1 MISCAGCQLRRLR
14 GLAYI
19 HTVQTQE
26 NHTNPDGEAGGRP
39 GLFVRAMN
47 WVRSTRLGALR
58 VFFIFGLLLA
68 FIIRCGLAGMC
79 WNECESGVAVML
91 AVFATGFVFD
101 VAALMYFFLPFAL
114 YLFLMPQCWFAAR
127 WNRRLFWVLAT
138 LMVLIL
144 VFSGVAEFFFW
155 DEFGSRFN
163 FIAVDY
169 LIYTTEVLGNIW
181 QSYNIPLVFGGIA
194 AAVALTLWGLL
205 RSRAMETA
213 LASDTSWGVRI
224 RHMVAYLAAVGCF
237 TAFLSYDTKPE
248 FNGNAFSAELAGNGI
263 YSFFAAARHNQLDYK
278 QFYRVMDEA
287 EADRAVREYLAQG
300 TSGFVSEQPGE
311 IARVIEND
319 GGAEHKYNVILVLE
333 ESFSAHFTGVL
344 GNPGSKSNTP
354 GFDELSREGLLLER
368 CFASGTRTVRG
379 IEAVTLS
386 APPTPGQSIVKR
398 PWNGDLPCLGSVFR
412 ERGYRNTFI
421 YGGNG
426 FFDNMNAFF
435 AANGYDIVD
444 EMSPHEQPP
453 RFSNIWGVCDQDLF
467 QWALQEA
474 DKAYAEGVP
483 FHQFILTTSNHRPYT
498 FPEGTID
505 APQKQRSSA
514 VRYMDYSL
522 CEFIEQA
529 KMHPWFR
536 NTLFVVVADHCQ
548 STSGRSRLP
557 LNKYHIPAFFYAP
570 GIVPAGRN
578 SSVCSQID
586 IAPTIFGI
594 LNWRYVSS
602 FYGRDVRKDH
612 GDAGRA
618 FPGTFQNLGY
628 LDGATGVVTTLSPR
642 RSVDAQRWSLELPIA
657 DQGEVPPSQADT
669 ALATAIYQNASRRFA
684 RLLQEN
690 RRRGGQ

>member
-1 MISCAGCQLRRLR
+1 MST
-14 GLAYI
+14 Y
-19 HTVQTQE
+19 HPSVQTQD
-26 NHTNPDGEAGGRP
+26 NHTNSGAAGAHCRP
-39 GLFVRAMN
+39 GFFMGALK

-58 VFFIFGLLLA
+58 VFFLFGLLLA
-68 FIIRCGLAGMC
+68 FLIRCGLTGMC
-79 WNECESGVAVML
+79 WSECESGVLSML
-91 AVFATGFVFD
+91 AVFATGFLFD

-114 YLFLMPQCWFAAR
+114 YLFLMPQCWFAAK
-127 WNRRLFWVLAT
+127 WNRRLFWVLGT
-138 LMVLIL
+138 LMALIL
-144 VFSGVAEFFFW
+144 IFSGVAEFFFW

-181 QSYNIPLVFGGIA
+181 QSYNIPLVFGGIG
-194 AAVALTLWGLL
+194 AAVALTLWGLV
-205 RSRAMETA
+205 RSEVMEDA

-224 RHMVAYLAAVGCF
+224 RHMVAYLTAVGCF
-237 TAFLSYDTKPE
+237 TAFLSYDTKPA
-248 FNGNAFSAELAGNGI
+248 FNGNAFSVELAGNGI

-278 QFYRVMDEA
+278 QFYRTMDEV
-287 EADRAVREYLAQG
+287 ESDRIVREYLAPGSAGAQLS
-300 TSGFVSEQPGE
+300 TEPGE

-319 GGAEHKYNVILVLE
+319 GGAEHKYNVIVVLE

-344 GNPGSKSNTP
+344 GNPGGMSNTP
-354 GFDELSREGLLLER
+354 RFDELSKDGLLLER

-398 PWNGDLPCLGSVFR
+398 PWNGDLPCLGAVFK

-426 FFDNMNAFF
+426 FFDNMNAYFS
-435 AANGYDIVD
+435 ANGYEIVD
-444 EMSPHEQPP
+444 EMSPHERPP

-467 QWALQEA
+467 QWALEEA
-474 DKAYAEGVP
+474 DKAHAAGEP
-483 FHQFILTTSNHRPYT
+483 FHHFILTTSNHRPYT

-522 CEFIEQA
+522 CEFIELA
-529 KMHPWFR
+529 KEHPWFS
-536 NTLFVVVADHCQ
+536 NTIFVVVADHCQ
-548 STSGRSRLP
+548 STSGRSQLP

-570 GIVPAGRN
+570 GLIQPGRI

-602 FYGRDVRKDH
+602 FYGRDVRKVAP
-612 GDAGRA
+612 GDGGRA

-628 LDGATGVVTTLSPR
+628 LDGATGIVTTLSPR
-642 RSVDAQRWSLELPIA
+642 RGVDAQRWNLVLPIA
-657 DQGEVPPSQADT
+657 DLGEVEPPQADT
-669 ALATAIYQNASRRFA
+669 VLATAIYQNASRRFA
-684 RLLQEN
+684 RMLREN
-690 RRRGGQ
+690 RKRGGQ